1 MKVLSERETLG
12 LLPYPQ
18 LAQAIE
24 AVLGDQKAGLV
35 QAPERLVLPLPG
47 GGTLLLMPAA
57 DPQVTVTKLVTVH
70 PGQTPSVRAE
80 VWVIRTPSGERVAL
94 LEGSVVTARRTAAV
108 SLLAA
113 QRLAPNPNSP
123 LLIVGAG
130 VQARSHL
137 EAFHQGLGV
146 NEVYVYSRTPER
158 SRALAEYAQSLGIM
172 ARTIENPLGA
182 VEQVSLVVTAT
193 TSTTPVLPD
202 AVREDAFV
210 AAVGAYRPDM
220 AELPASL
227 VRRARL
233 FVDTLEGAR
242 AEAGDLIQA
251 GVDWGQVR
259 ALGDVLDLAPPSH
272 GPVVFKSV
280 GHALWDLAASRL
292 ALSQL

>member
-1 MKVLSERETLG
+1 MRVFTASETTQ
-12 LLPYPQ
+12 LLPYLP
-18 LAQAIE
+18 LARAIE
-24 AVLGDQKAGLV
+24 AVLGDQRAGLV
-35 QAPERLVLPLPG
+35 QAPGRLVMPLAG
-47 GGTLLLMPAA
+47 GGTLLLMPAT
-57 DPQVTVTKLVTVH
+57 DSQVTVTKLVTVH

-113 QRLAPNPNSP
+113 HKLAPNPRGP

-158 SRALAEYAQSLGIM
+158 SRALAEYAQSLGIT
-172 ARTIENPLGA
+172 ARTIENPLGV
-182 VEQVSLVVTAT
+182 VEQVSLIVTAT
-193 TSTTPVLPD
+193 TSPTPVLPD
-202 AVREDAFV
+202 EVQEEAFV

-242 AEAGDLIQA
+242 SEAGDLIQA
-251 GVDWGQVR
+251 GIDWSQVR
-259 ALGDVLDLAPPSH
+259 SLSDVLEEAPPSA

-280 GHALWDLAASRL
+280 GHALWDLAACRL
-292 ALSQL
+292 ALEQL